1 MSRIAALVSRNGES
15 DETRREHVRDML
27 AAMPGGPALF
37 ASNGTAVCGWAGRVG
52 GGVREIQNVCLSLD
66 GEIFNFDELADSF
79 RPGPETDADLI
90 AALYGRHGF
99 EGMLSRL
106 NGDFA
111 IALFDKGT
119 GRLWLGRDRV
129 GIKPLYYASGGGL
142 VGCASQPAGLLR
154 LPGIKPEIN
163 RRYAALIAASHYR
176 TFDNAPEEAPFS
188 SMRQVPAAHF
198 VEIDPSRESVRSG
211 CYWQIKDEPLVSSD
225 EASLVEEYRER
236 LMKAVGRRLQR
247 AGRAAFTLSG
257 GMDSS
262 SVLCCASEISGRRQI
277 AYSSVYK
284 DPTFDER
291 IEIRDVVRERVEHW
305 STVEIGNDIDVM
317 DQVSKLVAIHN
328 EPVATATW
336 LSHNL
341 VCHAVAK
348 QGFESLFGGLGGDEL
363 NAGEY
368 EYFPLFFADLQAAG
382 RKELLDAEIAKWAE
396 YHDHPIYRKGADQAV
411 AMMARLTVPGSP
423 GICRPNLERQRTY
436 LRAVKPEFY
445 DLQGFEPVMEHPFA
459 SFLKNRAYQ
468 DLTRETTPCCMR
480 AEDRQSAYSGLRHYD
495 PFLDHELVEFMFR
508 VPGEMKIRGGVT
520 KHLLRQAMRGIL
532 PEETRTRVKKTGW
545 NAPAH
550 VWFTGKGL
558 DAIRDLIASRRFRE
572 RELYDTGFLE
582 GIIDEHAHI
591 VASGANRE
599 NHMMFLWQL
608 INVDAWM
615 SWVEGG
621 CPDAS
626 GG

>member
-1 MSRIAALVSRNGES
+1 MSRIAAFVSRNGES
-15 DETRREHVRDML
+15 DETRKEHVRSML
-27 AAMPGGPALF
+27 AAMPGGTALL
-37 ASNGTAVCGWAGRVG
+37 ASNGAAVCGWSGRVG
-52 GGVREIQNVCLSLD
+52 GGAHETSNICLAMD
-66 GEIFNFDELADSF
+66 GEIFNFDELACEF
-79 RPGPETDADLI
+79 RPPPETDVELI
-90 AALYGRHGF
+90 SALYARHGF
-99 EGMLSRL
+99 EGMLARL

-111 IALFDKGT
+111 IVLFEKEA
-119 GRLWLGRDRV
+119 GRLWLGRDRA
-129 GIKPLYYASGGGL
+129 GIKPLYYALDKGRA
-142 VGCASQPAGLLR
+142 GCASQPVGLLR
-154 LPGIKPEIN
+154 LPGVKPEIN

-176 TFDNAPEEAPFS
+176 TFDNAPEDAPFS
-188 SMRQVPAAHF
+188 TMRQVPAAHF
-198 VEIDPSRESVRSG
+198 VEIDVSRESARCG
-211 CYWQIKDEPLVSSD
+211 RYWQIKDATLVSSD
-225 EASLVEEYRER
+225 EASLAEEYREH
-236 LMKAVGRRLQR
+236 LMKAVGRRIRR
-247 AGRAAFTLSG
+247 AGQPAFTLSG

-262 SVLCCASEISGRRQI
+262 SVLCCASEISGKRQF

-305 STVEIGNDIDVM
+305 NTVELGNDIDVM
-317 DQVSKLVAIHN
+317 GQVNSLVAIHN

-341 VCHAVAK
+341 VCQAVAK

-382 RKELLDAEIAKWAE
+382 KHELLDAEIAKWAE
-396 YHDHPIYRKGADQAV
+396 YHDHPIYRKNAEAAA
-411 AMMARLTVPGSP
+411 AMMARLTVAGSP

-445 DLQGFEPVMEHPFA
+445 DLRGFEPVMEHPFT

-480 AEDRQSAYSGLRHYD
+480 AEDRQSTHAGLRHYD

-520 KHLLRQAMRGIL
+520 KYLLRQAMHGIL

-550 VWFTGKGL
+550 VWFSGKGL

-572 RELYDTGFLE
+572 RGMYDNRFLE
-582 GIIDEHAHI
+582 GIIDEHADI

-608 INVDAWM
+608 INVNAWM
-615 SWVEGG
+615 DWVERG
-621 CPDAS
+621 CPSACK
-626 GG
+626 G